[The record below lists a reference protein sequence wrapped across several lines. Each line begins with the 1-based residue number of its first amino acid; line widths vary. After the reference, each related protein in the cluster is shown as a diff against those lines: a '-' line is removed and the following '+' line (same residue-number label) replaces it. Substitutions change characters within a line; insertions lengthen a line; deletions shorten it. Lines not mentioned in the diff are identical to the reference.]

1 MSAPAQ
7 EGRELFGWDCEQI
20 GNWALHALT
29 LYIDNNHRAYWR
41 VLRHAEHMQGQAFS
55 RERQAASWEAYMRAR
70 VAVAENVIPTYDSRA
85 DVFAQVLE
93 MVRDLLGFVDW
104 FTFADHYAAKLES
117 SK

>member
-29 LYIDNNHRAYWR
+29 LYIDNNRRALYR
-41 VLRHAEHMQGQAFS
+41 VMRHAEYMHNQAFS
-55 RERQAASWEAYMRAR
+55 RERQAASWEAYLRAR

-85 DVFAQVLE
+85 DVFAQMLE
-93 MVRDLLGFVDW
+93 MLRDLLGFVDW
-104 FTFADHYAAKLES
+104 STFADHYAAKYEGS
-117 SK
+117 R